1 MSALWESSESVI
13 SRFSPPSYKDFLQY
27 FSSLTNVERRVAT
40 ETLWN
45 GHYAEE
51 RYIRSTTGTS
61 AMRQN
66 FCGARCESADSGIQS
81 ESASVG
87 INRRIY
93 GRNAFQGC
101 GSYYSTR
108 GHTIQANLV
117 LVNEAYS
124 EGYWG
129 PPFEGMET
137 ESVQFFRT
145 KTETAAVETIC
156 ALVGVRHA

>member
-1 MSALWESSESVI
+1 MENNTRAEIMSALWESSESVI

-27 FSSLTNVERRVAT
+27 FSSLTSVERRVAT

-66 FCGARCESADSGIQS
+66 FYGARGESADSGIQS

-101 GSYYSTR
+101 GSYYSAR
-108 GHTIQANLV
+108 GHTTSELGPRQRSV
-117 LVNEAYS
+117 LRRLLGSPV
-124 EGYWG
+124 
-129 PPFEGMET
+129 
-137 ESVQFFRT
+137 
-145 KTETAAVETIC
+145 
-156 ALVGVRHA
+156 